1 MKTTIVLLSVLIIG
15 VSVGFYLDHSSLI
28 KKTKAL
34 NSDISTMKA
43 AYAKQTT
50 EIKTILSCVNLTEKA
65 YTEAKQY
72 SSAKACIKTRLSAQ
86 E

>member
-1 MKTTIVLLSVLIIG
+1 
-15 VSVGFYLDHSSLI
+15 
-28 KKTKAL
+28 
-34 NSDISTMKA
+34 MKA